1 MAKRK
6 RPWSL
11 LSSHGLV
18 LASVMR
24 FGDLAVPEIAEKT
37 GLSRSTVINALKDL
51 RNAKMLRVRR
61 QLGRKNM
68 YSIED
73 STTLRHPILKDVAI
87 GDLMAAFAPTKE

>member
-1 MAKRK
+1 MAKKK

-18 LASVMR
+18 LVTVMR
-24 FGDLAVPEIAEKT
+24 YGDLAVPEIAEKT
-37 GLSRSTVINALKDL
+37 GLSRSTVLTALKGL

-61 QLGRKNM
+61 RIGRKNM

-73 STTLRHPILKDVAI
+73 SANFRHPILKDVEVSA
-87 GDLMAAFAPTKE
+87 LLEAFAPVED

>member
-1 MAKRK
+1 
-6 RPWSL
+6 
-11 LSSHGLV
+11 
-18 LASVMR
+18 MR